1 MSEIDT
7 PALIVWG
14 AEDNTV
20 PLRDAGIVA
29 DEWPEADLRILPKA
43 GHWPQFETTETTRR
57 MIAAYLGLPRH
68 SSELY
73 TPVDEDDLVQVRE
86 VAEFLA
92 HSDIGNKLN
101 LAQRTRLAAQFKK
114 RNFHKGEAVVHASHA
129 GEELYIIN
137 EGTIEVWKDPEGID
151 PSLHQHAQMQHITTF
166 RPGQIVGE
174 MAMLD
179 QGARTA
185 DLIAG
190 EDDTILLT
198 LNRERLLTLCED
210 DAVLGT
216 QLLWNIATVMSRRQR
231 FILWQLNRA
240 EEKRL
245 ALMSPDP
252 METILSPGL
261 VPIPI
266 RRETTA

>member
-1 MSEIDT
+1 M
-7 PALIVWG
+7 L
-14 AEDNTV
+14 
-20 PLRDAGIVA
+20 
-29 DEWPEADLRILPKA
+29 
-43 GHWPQFETTETTRR
+43 
-57 MIAAYLGLPRH
+57 
-68 SSELY
+68 LY
-73 TPVDEDDLVQVRE
+73 
-86 VAEFLA
+86 
-92 HSDIGNKLN
+92 
-101 LAQRTRLAAQFKK
+101 
-114 RNFHKGEAVVHASHA
+114 A
-129 GEELYIIN
+129 GEELYIIK

-190 EDDTILLT
+190 EDNTVLLT

-240 EEKRL
+240 EEKRMV
-245 ALMSPDP
+245 LMQSDP
-252 METILSPGL
+252 LETIISSSLMPVAIHHEL
-261 VPIPI
+261 VV
-266 RRETTA
+266 